1 MTDPTQ
7 DALHA
12 ERIERLTQL
21 AREVWPDRDE
31 QMVIYEITGAAMIAY
46 RSRFP
51 CSTVDGSE
59 GERIVS
65 YHTRIDHPRA
75 LDALEAALLVLA
87 DHERVPL
94 TPDAVLRSKLQS
106 AEQSRDKLRDAYAGL
121 MLRLAK
127 LAEKWLA
134 EGAQAASLGGASDP
148 VIRDVL
154 RAAVWELREALKP

>member
-1 MTDPTQ
+1 MTDE
-7 DALHA
+7 ARLK
-12 ERIERLTQL
+12 RLTEL
-21 AREVWPDRDE
+21 AREVWPKEASFDIRNS
-31 QMVIYEITGAAMIAY
+31 GNGKAY
-46 RSRFP
+46 VF
-51 CSTVDGSE
+51 DGN
-59 GERIVS
+59 GFLCVGIGG
-65 YHTRIDHPRA
+65 HPRA